1 MYAMVAIEKLSEGAK
16 WKASFLLSHWRRVR
30 KKKKKKNPLQQVA
43 NGGGDLKGQV

>member
-1 MYAMVAIEKLSEGAK
+1 MKSLISIKPLEKSE
-16 WKASFLLSHWRRVR
+16 